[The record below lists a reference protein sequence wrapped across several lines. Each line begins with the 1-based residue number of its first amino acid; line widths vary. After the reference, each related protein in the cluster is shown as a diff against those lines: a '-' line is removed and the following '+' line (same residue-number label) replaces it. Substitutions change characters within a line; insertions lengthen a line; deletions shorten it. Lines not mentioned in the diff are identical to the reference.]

1 MHTAQGVLEPGATV
15 FCVFVVA
22 TAIIALGEKYVPILL
37 LSAAYLIAIIPVA
50 VLFGLGAGLAIAL
63 VGAVACDFFFFR
75 RIGGIP
81 ASDGTDVLV
90 FVLFFVAA
98 VIGSW
103 LGTSFRRRH
112 DLLAR
117 DQAALR
123 HIAAL
128 VGRRVS
134 PTDIFATIAEEVARN
149 SSVALAHIGRYEPDG
164 TISIVASWGIAGRDG
179 YGALPPGERLRLD
192 GPSVE
197 ALVHQFERPARLEQF
212 DGVPGQIAE
221 IVRRSGVRCEVGCP
235 ILVDGR
241 VWGAMVVSSTSPKP
255 LPPETEERIV
265 NFAELAS
272 VAVSHAE
279 TRVALVDSR
288 SRLVASA
295 DKARERIERDL
306 HDSVQQQLISVA
318 MRLHNA
324 SPRGGDPDA
333 LNRTLKASEAALAEI
348 IEEIR
353 LIVHGL
359 LPPVLT
365 QAGLVPALRA
375 LARRYPIPV
384 HVHIDIPG
392 RLPKEIENATYFVMC
407 EALTNAAKHSS
418 ATVVDLSLLAVDG
431 RLLGCVEDDGIG
443 GADASVGSGL
453 SGVADRVEALGGWL
467 SLSSPPGEGTVVR
480 IELPLEHNRD
490 AAAETY
496 AVSNRY

>member
-1 MHTAQGVLEPGATV
+1 MLEPGATV
-15 FCVFVVA
+15 FCVFVVV
-22 TAIIALGEKYVPILL
+22 TAIIVLAEKYVPILL
-37 LSAAYLIAIIPVA
+37 LSSAYLIAIIPVA
-50 VLFGLGAGLAIAL
+50 VMFGLGIGLAIAL
-63 VGAVACDFFFFR
+63 LSAVACDFFFFR
-75 RIGGIP
+75 STGVYPVGEG
-81 ASDGTDVLV
+81 AKVLV
-90 FVLFFVAA
+90 FVLFCVAA
-98 VIGSW
+98 VVGSW

-128 VGRRVS
+128 VGRRIS

-149 SSVALAHIGRYEPDG
+149 NSAALAHISRYEPDG
-164 TISIVASWGIAGRDG
+164 TVSIVASWGTPGRGG

-197 ALVHQFERPARLEQF
+197 ALVHQFERPARIEQL
-212 DGVPGQIAE
+212 DGLPGQIAD

-235 ILVDGR
+235 ILVNGR
-241 VWGAMVVSSTSPKP
+241 VWGAMVVSSTLPKP
-255 LPPETEERIV
+255 LPRETEERIV

-295 DKARERIERDL
+295 DTARERIERDL

-318 MRLHNA
+318 MRLHNVSA
-324 SPRGGDPDA
+324 RNSDPDA
-333 LNRTLKASEAALAEI
+333 LNQTLRAAEAALAEI

-365 QAGLVPALRA
+365 QAGLAPALRA

-384 HVHIDIPG
+384 NVRIDVPG

-407 EALTNAAKHSS
+407 EALTNAAKHSR
-418 ATVVDLSLLAVDG
+418 ATGVELSLTAVGG
-431 RLLGCVEDDGIG
+431 RLLGCVEDDGVG
-443 GADASVGSGL
+443 GADASDGSGI
-453 SGVADRVEALGGWL
+453 SGVANRVEALGGWL
-467 SLSSPPGEGTVVR
+467 SLSSSPGEGTAVR
-480 IELPLEHNRD
+480 IELPLERD
-490 AAAETY
+490 RDGTAETY